1 MTSRITYCDVDREFV
16 V

>member
-16 V
+16 E